1 MTLAQRIKN
10 LFWTLLIELILTT
23 MRIFFLRVKTR
34 QWKFL
39 TKHLQLKKT
48 LKRNRLS
55 LKTKKNRNT
64 SKENKLFN
72 DVTIKS
78 DPFLKAPQRKKT
90 YIQKV
95 NDNTREHRENKRVNE
110 KPPKA
115 KGNNLSEVEYIE
127 TKPQHPRDRLKQN
140 VREKKEKDELQV
152 LGQRPM
158 HLRDRKKLK
167 EKKLAANNSKLLLSN
182 FDFNVYD
189 LVDKSTFLT

>member
-1 MTLAQRIKN
+1 M
-10 LFWTLLIELILTT
+10 
-23 MRIFFLRVKTR
+23 
-34 QWKFL
+34 
-39 TKHLQLKKT
+39 
-48 LKRNRLS
+48 KRNRLS

-140 VREKKEKDELQV
+140 VREK
-152 LGQRPM
+152 
-158 HLRDRKKLK
+158 
-167 EKKLAANNSKLLLSN
+167 
-182 FDFNVYD
+182 
-189 LVDKSTFLT
+189 

>member
-1 MTLAQRIKN
+1 M
-10 LFWTLLIELILTT
+10 
-23 MRIFFLRVKTR
+23 
-34 QWKFL
+34 
-39 TKHLQLKKT
+39 
-48 LKRNRLS
+48 KRNRLS

-152 LGQRPM
+152 LGPRPM